1 LTEKE
6 YIVVVQCHIVKERC
20 SGFLC
25 EHAFNE
31 RKDCFSDYAGKEN
44 LRYLSITC
52 GGCCG
57 RGTLR
62 KLQNLIT
69 QLKKK
74 ENISKDKIVVH
85 LSSCAAFESS
95 HGPECPHKDYLANL
109 ITEKAGLDL
118 VYGSR
123 LSAKAEAR
131 RKAGVYKS
139 R

>member
-1 LTEKE
+1 MLQKE
-6 YIVVVQCHIVKERC
+6 YVVVIQCHIVKERC

-31 RKDCFSDYAGKEN
+31 RRDCFSIYSNNVN
-44 LRYLSITC
+44 LRFLPMTC

-62 KLQNLIT
+62 KLQNLIS
-69 QLKKK
+69 QLKKR
-74 ENISKDKIVVH
+74 ENCSKDKVVVH
-85 LSSCAAFESS
+85 LSSCAAFESF
-95 HGPECPHKDYLANL
+95 HGPECPHKDYISKL

-118 VYGSR
+118 VLGSR
-123 LSAKAEAR
+123 LSSKTEAR
-131 RKAGVYKS
+131 RNKGLYNS